1 MRLPQVLI
9 GSAAGIVSF
18 PLLAQLHSQGESD
31 SLNRTLNSTLKGL
44 ILLLVPLSAL
54 AIVLSEPVSYFA
66 FSHTRLS
73 AADFQATGAA
83 LGLFSIGIF
92 ARAAQNVIGRTFYA
106 VRDTITPAVIGTG
119 VTFLSL
125 PLYWYC
131 AQQWN
136 FLGLAIASSFI
147 AISFAAVSFALLV
160 RRTHNQ
166 GVGDLLSCRS
176 RKSWLLPFW

>member
-1 MRLPQVLI
+1 M
-9 GSAAGIVSF
+9 F
-18 PLLAQLHSQGESD
+18 HS
-31 SLNRTLNSTLKGL
+31 RHW
-44 ILLLVPLSAL
+44 P
-54 AIVLSEPVSYFA
+54 IVLSKPVIYFA

-106 VRDTITPAVIGTG
+106 VRDTITPAVVGTG
-119 VTFLSL
+119 VTLLSL

-131 AQQWN
+131 ARRWN

-147 AISFAAVSFALLV
+147 AIAFAAVSFGLLV
-160 RRTHNQ
+160 RRTRNQ
-166 GVGDLLSCRS
+166 EVRDLLSCLAKVLGLFRS
-176 RKSWLLPFW
+176 RRSSLL